1 MRCFRALRLPSLF
14 LHVFM
19 ILLLVSATA
28 VAAQTA
34 QDGQGTGA
42 GTDLRFHKFQPAVA
56 PENALPAA
64 ALQAGPDTIT
74 QQQILA
80 LEQDKASRTP
90 AQQKIDS
97 NVLYTIR
104 MLAGQPAAAG
114 IPTLNTGI
122 DVDNANNLIV
132 DITAN
137 VSDQLLKQLNGAGA
151 LVWYSNARFHSIRAV
166 VPSNQI
172 ETIASWPEILFIAP
186 KTESLTSSRL
196 HFSHDPVLRP
206 SFAQRA
212 ARIRKLLAMALR
224 ARAAAGTNGT
234 GQGAVTTEGDAT
246 HRAFDAR
253 GTFSVNGSGLKI
265 GVLSD
270 SANATGALTAAQTS
284 GDMPPNC
291 PAGPPCFTMVQDF
304 AGGSDEG
311 LAMMEIVYDMAPGA
325 SLFFATADVSE
336 ASFAQNIL
344 NLRAAGCDIIVD
356 DVFYF
361 DEPVF
366 QDGIVAQSVASVTAD
381 GALYFSS
388 AGNEGNIDSNT
399 AGYFEGDFNDTGSPA
414 FTFPGGTKTGTIH
427 NFGSVAT
434 PINGDII
441 TARGFVYNLNWADPA
456 QGAANDYDLFV
467 VSSAGVVKASSTN
480 IQTGTQRPYEQITPP
495 ALAAGDRLVVFKTA
509 ASAPVFFAINTLRG
523 RLSVNT
529 TGQTHGHS
537 AVDQVGMFSVAATPA
552 AQAIGAGNPIGP
564 FPNPFSATNNVELFT
579 SDGPRRVF
587 FNADGSAITPG
598 DFSSTGG
605 TVRNKPDITGAD
617 GVSTTLPAGSG
628 LNPFFGTSAAAPSA
642 ASVAAL
648 VKSANPAL
656 TQTEIRNALTSTAID
671 IMAPG
676 FDRDSGSG
684 IVMAWEALNSLGIT
698 GTANPQLGAVTAAE
712 NPGNG
717 NGVIEAGEGGLLTI
731 QLKNTSGTV
740 DATAIFAALTTSTP
754 GVTITQPGI
763 SAYPD
768 LAAGTGAATNTTPFT
783 FTVAG
788 DAACGLTINFTLTV
802 NYTGG
807 PPRVATFSVPT
818 GMITLTNNLGTLP
831 TGQLG
836 ITTATGQQTN
846 RVTRNGVPS
855 VCGVQ
860 KTFPGTTVTAG
871 TRTFDS
877 YSFAACKSACVT
889 PLLTSGN
896 GVNIFEVAYAGTFDP
911 ANISTNY
918 AADPGL
924 SGSPQS
930 FGVSTTA
937 STTYTIVVADVP
949 GTATGTSYNLQ
960 LPACVLNCNINQVPV
975 AQAHDV
981 TVTSAVAGG
990 SANASIDNGSFD
1002 PDGDALT
1009 ITQSPAGPYPHGNTT
1024 VLLTVTDTKGA
1035 TSQASAVVTVVD
1047 AVPPA
1052 IAQAFGAASIPL
1064 NGSTS
1069 LSFTIQNNNASFT
1082 LTGVGFSDPL
1092 PAGLVI
1098 STPNGLTG
1106 SCGGGIITATQGT
1119 NVINLSGA
1127 TLATNS
1133 SCTFSVNVT
1142 GIAAGLQNNTTGN
1155 VTSTDGGTG
1164 NTASASVT
1172 VEAPP
1177 SIAKIFNPSTISLN
1191 ATTSLTFTIT
1201 NPAANVDP
1209 LTGVAFTDT
1218 LPTGLT
1224 VANATATVCGGTLT
1238 TTAPA
1243 GIALSGASINTNS
1256 QCQFSIAV
1264 TGAAEGQYTNTTGNV
1279 TSTEGGTGNTA
1290 SANLTVAS
1298 APTITKAFGAANI
1311 LLNASTSLTFNISNP
1326 NAAVALTGVAFTD
1339 ALPAGLVVAT
1349 PNGLTNSCSG
1359 TVAAG
1364 AGSGSIS
1371 LTGGTLAASASCTIS
1386 LNVQGIAAGVQNNT
1400 TGPISATESG
1410 AGATSNTASITV
1422 ISPPSIAK
1430 AFGAASINLNGTT
1443 TLTFTITNPNA
1454 TVALTGVA
1462 FGDTLPAGLTV
1473 ANPNGLT
1480 GSCGSGT
1487 ITTGTVSGFSV
1498 VNLAGGT
1505 IATGGSCT
1513 FSVNV
1518 LGTTSGHKVNTT
1530 GTVTS
1535 GNAGS
1540 GNQATAAIDVVA
1552 PDLTI
1557 TKTHTGNFNRPQT
1570 GATYTITVSNA
1581 GFGSTSGT
1589 VTVTDTLPNVPN
1601 TLVPTTISGTGWS
1614 CTLATLTCT
1623 RSDALPSGSSYP
1635 PITLTVNVP
1644 QNIQANVTNSAA
1656 VSGGGDVNTSNNT
1669 TNDPTHIGPPLQI
1682 APNNNATALTIT
1694 SGSSASMDFTVDS
1707 SNGIGAVTF
1716 ACTGLPAASA
1726 CTFNPPSESQL
1737 TATVT
1742 MTITTTKSGTATPV
1756 AFNPP
1761 NMLYVPLVSFV
1772 GLLGFILYSMK
1783 PFRPRMR
1790 LVMFA
1795 ASVIVLLSLAGCGS
1809 NSMQGTPKGTFP
1821 VTVTATGTG
1830 AQATVTLNLTVQ

>member
-1 MRCFRALRLPSLF
+1 MKYFRALLLCSSFCAFTILSLAF
-14 LHVFM
+14 T
-19 ILLLVSATA
+19 TA

-34 QDGQGTGA
+34 QDSQGTGS
-42 GTDLRFHKFQPAVA
+42 GTDLRFHKFQPSVA
-56 PENALPAA
+56 PENALPSA

-97 NVLYTIR
+97 NVLYTVR

-137 VSDQLLKQLNGAGA
+137 VSDQLLKQLNTAGA
-151 LVWYSNARFHSIRAV
+151 LIWYSNARFHSIRAV

-172 ETIASWPEILFIAP
+172 ETIASWPDILFIRP

-196 HFSHDPVLRP
+196 GFHHDPLLRP
-206 SFAQRA
+206 TFAQRA
-212 ARIRKLLAMALR
+212 ARIRKLLAMVLQ
-224 ARAAAGTNGT
+224 ARAAAAATNGT

-284 GDMPPNC
+284 GDMPPSC

-325 SLFFATADVSE
+325 SLFFATADTSE
-336 ASFAQNIL
+336 AGFAQNIL

-427 NFGSVAT
+427 NFGTVAT
-434 PINGDII
+434 PVNGDII

-456 QGAANDYDLFV
+456 QGAANDYDLFL

-495 ALAAGDRLVVFKTA
+495 ALAAGDRLVVFKTT

-523 RLSVNT
+523 RLTVNT

-552 AQAIGAGNPIGP
+552 AQAFGVGNPIGP
-564 FPNPFSATNNVELFT
+564 FPNPFSSTNSVELFT
-579 SDGPRRVF
+579 SDGPRRIF
-587 FNADGSAITPG
+587 FNADGSPITPG

-617 GVSTTLPAGSG
+617 GVSTTLPPGSG

-676 FDRDSGSG
+676 YDRDSGSG
-684 IVMAWEALNSLGIT
+684 IVMAWEAIDSLGIT
-698 GTANPQLGAVTAAE
+698 GTANPQVGTVTAAE

-740 DATAIFAALTTSTP
+740 DATGISAALTTSTP
-754 GVTITQPGI
+754 GVTITQPGT

-768 LAAGTGAATNTTPFT
+768 LAAGAGVATNTTPFT
-783 FTVAG
+783 FTVAS

-818 GMITLTNNLGTLP
+818 GMVTLTNNLGTLP

-860 KTFPGTTVTAG
+860 KTYPGTTVTAG

-889 PLLTSGN
+889 PVLTSGN

-937 STTYTIVVADVP
+937 SNTYTIVVADVP
-949 GTATGTSYNLQ
+949 GTATGTNYSLQ

-981 TVTSAVAGG
+981 TVTSAIAGG

-1002 PDGDALT
+1002 PDGDTLT

-1047 AVPPA
+1047 AVPP
-1052 IAQAFGAASIPL
+1052 
-1064 NGSTS
+1064 
-1069 LSFTIQNNNASFT
+1069 T
-1082 LTGVGFSDPL
+1082 L
-1092 PAGLVI
+1092 
-1098 STPNGLTG
+1098 
-1106 SCGGGIITATQGT
+1106 
-1119 NVINLSGA
+1119 
-1127 TLATNS
+1127 
-1133 SCTFSVNVT
+1133 
-1142 GIAAGLQNNTTGN
+1142 
-1155 VTSTDGGTG
+1155 
-1164 NTASASVT
+1164 
-1172 VEAPP
+1172 
-1177 SIAKIFNPSTISLN
+1177 
-1191 ATTSLTFTIT
+1191 
-1201 NPAANVDP
+1201 
-1209 LTGVAFTDT
+1209 
-1218 LPTGLT
+1218 
-1224 VANATATVCGGTLT
+1224 
-1238 TTAPA
+1238 
-1243 GIALSGASINTNS
+1243 
-1256 QCQFSIAV
+1256 
-1264 TGAAEGQYTNTTGNV
+1264 
-1279 TSTEGGTGNTA
+1279 
-1290 SANLTVAS
+1290 
-1298 APTITKAFGAANI
+1298 TKAFGAASI
-1311 LLNASTSLTFNISNP
+1311 LLNASTSLTFTISNP
-1326 NAAVALTGVAFTD
+1326 SATQSFTGVAFAD
-1339 ALPAGLVVAT
+1339 ALPAGLLVAT
-1349 PNGLTNSCSG
+1349 PNSLTNSCGG
-1359 TVAAG
+1359 TVTAA
-1364 AGSGSIS
+1364 AGSGSVS
-1371 LTGGTLAASASCTIS
+1371 LSGGTLAANGSCTIS
-1386 LNVQGIAAGVQNNT
+1386 LNVTGVLAGVQDNT
-1400 TGPISATESG
+1400 TGPISTTESG

-1422 ISPPSIAK
+1422 IGPPSIAK

-1443 TLTFTITNPNA
+1443 TLTFTITSNA
-1454 TVALTGVA
+1454 VALTGVA
-1462 FGDTLPAGLTV
+1462 FGDTLPAGLAV

-1480 GSCGSGT
+1480 GSCGPGT

-1498 VNLAGGT
+1498 VNLAGGA
-1505 IATGGSCT
+1505 IAAGGSCT

-1518 LGTTSGHKVNTT
+1518 VGTTSGHKVNTT

-1535 GNAGS
+1535 DNAGS

-1557 TKTHTGNFNRPQT
+1557 TKTHTGNFNRSQT
-1570 GATYTITVSNA
+1570 GATYTITVSNV
-1581 GFGSTSGT
+1581 GFGPTSGT
-1589 VTVTDTLPNVPN
+1589 VTVTDTLPNVQI
-1601 TLVPTTISGTGWS
+1601 TLVPTAISGSGWS

-1623 RSDALPSGSSYP
+1623 RSDALASGSSYP
-1635 PITLTVNVP
+1635 AITLTVNVP
-1644 QNIQANVTNSAA
+1644 QSIQANVTNSAT
-1656 VSGGGDVNTSNNT
+1656 VSGGGDVNTGNNT
-1669 TNDPTHIGPPLQI
+1669 ASDPTHIGPPLQI
-1682 APNNNATALTIT
+1682 APNNNASALTIT
-1694 SGSSASMDFTVDS
+1694 RGGSASMDFTVDS

-1716 ACTGLPAASA
+1716 ACSGLPAASS
-1726 CTFNPPSESQL
+1726 CSFNPPSESQL

-1742 MTITTTKSGTATPV
+1742 MTINTTKNATATPV

-1761 NMLYVPLVSFV
+1761 TMLYGVLVSMA
-1772 GLLGFILYSMK
+1772 GLLGFMLYSMK
-1783 PFRPRMR
+1783 SFRPRMR
-1790 LVMFA
+1790 LAMFA
-1795 ASVIVLLSLAGCGS
+1795 ASLIVLLALAGCGS
-1809 NSMQGTPKGTFP
+1809 SNMQGTPTGTFP
-1821 VTVTATGTG
+1821 VTVTASGTG
-1830 AQATVTLNLTVQ
+1830 AQATVTMNLTIQ

>member
-1 MRCFRALRLPSLF
+1 MKCFRAPLLSSSFYASIILSL
-14 LHVFM
+14 VFT
-19 ILLLVSATA
+19 AA
-28 VAAQTA
+28 VAAQTV
-34 QDGQGTGA
+34 QDSQVTGA
-42 GTDLRFHKFQPAVA
+42 GTDLRFHKFQPPVA
-56 PENALPAA
+56 PENALTSAA
-64 ALQAGPDTIT
+64 AQASPDALA

-80 LEQDKASRTP
+80 LEQDKTSRTP

-97 NVLYTIR
+97 NVLYTVR

-137 VSDQLLKQLNGAGA
+137 VSNQLLRQLNAAGA
-151 LVWYSNARFHSIRAV
+151 LVWYSNAKFHSIRAV

-172 ETIASWPEILFIAP
+172 ETIAAWPDIVFIAP
-186 KTESLTSSRL
+186 KAESLTASRL

-206 SFAQRA
+206 TFAQRA
-212 ARIRKLLAMALR
+212 DRVRKLLAMALQAR
-224 ARAAAGTNGT
+224 AAAAGTNGT

-253 GTFSVNGSGLKI
+253 GTFAVNGSGLKI

-304 AGGSDEG
+304 AGGADEG
-311 LAMMEIVYDMAPGA
+311 LAMMEIIYDMAPGA

-399 AGYFEGDFNDTGSPA
+399 AGYFEGDFNDTGAPA
-414 FTFPGGTKTGTIH
+414 FTFPGGAKTGTIH
-427 NFGSVAT
+427 NFGTVAT
-434 PINGDII
+434 PVNGDII
-441 TARGFVYNLNWADPA
+441 TARGNRYTLNWADPSP
-456 QGAANDYDLFV
+456 GALNDYDLFL

-480 IQTGTQRPYEQITPP
+480 IQNGSLLAFEQIVPP

-509 ASAPVFFAINTLRG
+509 AAAPVFFAINTIRG
-523 RLSVNT
+523 RLTVNT

-552 AQAIGAGNPIGP
+552 AQAFSAGFPVGP
-564 FPNPFSATNNVELFT
+564 FPNPFNATNGVELFT

-587 FNADGSAITPG
+587 FNADGSPITPG
-598 DFSSTGG
+598 NFSSTGG

-617 GVSTTLPAGSG
+617 GVHTTLPAGSG

-648 VKSANPAL
+648 VKSSNPAL
-656 TQTEIRNALTSTAID
+656 TQADIRNALTSSAID

-676 FDRDSGSG
+676 YDRDSGNG
-684 IVMAWEALNSLGIT
+684 IVMAWEALSFLGTT
-698 GTANPQLGAVTAAE
+698 GAANPQLGTVTSAE

-717 NGVIEAGEGGLLTI
+717 NGVIEAGEGGVLSI
-731 QLKNTSGTV
+731 QLKNTSGVV
-740 DATAIFAALTTSTP
+740 DATGITATLTTSTP
-754 GVTITQPGI
+754 GVTVTQPGT

-768 LAAGTGAATNTTPFT
+768 LAAGSGIATNTTPFT
-783 FTVAG
+783 FTVAS

-807 PPRVATFSVPT
+807 PQRVATFSVPT
-818 GMITLTNNLGTLP
+818 GMVTLSNNLGTLP

-846 RVTRNGVPS
+846 RVTRNGVAS
-855 VCGVQ
+855 ACGVQ
-860 KTFPGTTVTAG
+860 KTYPGTTTTAG

-877 YSFAACKSACVT
+877 YSFTACKSTCVT
-889 PLLTSGN
+889 PVLTSGN
-896 GVNIFEVAYAGTFDP
+896 GVNIFEVAYAGTFNP
-911 ANISTNY
+911 ASISTNY

-937 STTYTIVVADVP
+937 SNQYTIVVSDVP
-949 GTATGTSYNLQ
+949 GTAAGTNYTLQ

-975 AQAHDV
+975 ALAHDV
-981 TVTSAVAGG
+981 TVTSATPGG
-990 SANASIDNGSFD
+990 SANASIDNGSSD
-1002 PDGDALT
+1002 PDGDTLT

-1035 TSQASAVVTVVD
+1035 TSQASAVVNVVD
-1047 AVPPA
+1047 PVPP
-1052 IAQAFGAASIPL
+1052 ILIKAFSAAGIPL
-1064 NGSTS
+1064 NGLTS
-1069 LSFTIQNNNASFT
+1069 LSFTIQNNNTTLT

-1106 SCGGGIITATQGT
+1106 SCGGGTITATQGA
-1119 NVINLSGA
+1119 NVISLSGA
-1127 TLATNS
+1127 SLAASS

-1142 GIAAGLQNNTTGN
+1142 GTTAGLKNNTTGN
-1155 VTSTDGGTG
+1155 VTSIEGGTG
-1164 NTASASVT
+1164 GTASASVT
-1172 VEAPP
+1172 VEGPP
-1177 SIAKIFNPSTISLN
+1177 SIAKIFAPSTISVN

-1224 VANATATVCGGTLT
+1224 VTDATSTVCGGTLT
-1238 TTAPA
+1238 TTAPT
-1243 GIALSGASINTNS
+1243 GIALSGATINTNS
-1256 QCQFSIAV
+1256 QCQFSVTV
-1264 TGAAEGQYTNTTGNV
+1264 TGAASGQYTNTTGNV
-1279 TSTEGGTGNTA
+1279 TSTNGGTGNTA
-1290 SANLTVAS
+1290 SASLTVATP
-1298 APTITKAFGAANI
+1298 PTVTKAFGAASI

-1326 NAAVALTGVAFTD
+1326 NVSLGLTGISVTD
-1339 ALPAGLVVAT
+1339 TLPAGLQVAT
-1349 PNGLTNSCSG
+1349 PNGLTNTCGG
-1359 TVAAG
+1359 TATAA

-1371 LTGGTLAASASCTIS
+1371 LSGASLAGNASCSIS
-1386 LNVQGIAAGVQNNT
+1386 VNVRGIAAGVQNNT

-1422 ISPPSIAK
+1422 IGPPSIAK

-1443 TLTFTITNPNA
+1443 TLAFTITNPNA

-1462 FGDTLPAGLTV
+1462 FGDTLPAGLAV
-1473 ANPNGLT
+1473 ATPNGLT
-1480 GSCGSGT
+1480 GSCGAGT
-1487 ITTGTVSGFSV
+1487 ITTGTVSGSSV

-1505 IATGGSCT
+1505 IAGGGSCT

-1518 LGTTSGHKVNTT
+1518 VGSTGGHKVNTT

-1535 GNAGS
+1535 TNAGS
-1540 GNQATAAIDVVA
+1540 GNQATAAIGVVA

-1557 TKTHTGNFNRPQT
+1557 TKTHTGNFNRSQT
-1570 GATYTITVSNA
+1570 GATYTITVSNI
-1581 GFGSTSGT
+1581 GFGPTSGT
-1589 VTVTDTLPNVPN
+1589 VTVTDTLPNVAN
-1601 TLVPTTISGTGWS
+1601 TLVPTAISGTGWS
-1614 CTLATLTCT
+1614 CTLATLACT
-1623 RSDALPSGSSYP
+1623 RSDALASGSSYP
-1635 PITLTVNVP
+1635 AITLTVNVP

-1656 VSGGGDVNTSNNT
+1656 VSGGGDVNPNNNT
-1669 TNDPTHIGPPLQI
+1669 ASDPTHVGPPLQI
-1682 APNNNATALTIT
+1682 VPSNNNPALTVT
-1694 SGSSASMDFTVDS
+1694 RGSPATMDFIVDS

-1716 ACTGLPAASA
+1716 ACSGLPAASS
-1726 CTFNPPSESQL
+1726 CSFNPPSESQL

-1742 MTITTTKSGTATPV
+1742 MTITTAKGSAGTPV
-1756 AFNPP
+1756 AFHPP
-1761 NMLYVPLVSFV
+1761 SMLYFV
-1772 GLLGFILYSMK
+1772 LASMTGLLGFMLYSMK
-1783 PFRPRMR
+1783 SFRRRAR
-1790 LVMFA
+1790 LAMFA
-1795 ASVIVLLSLAGCGS
+1795 ASVMVLLALAGCGDG
-1809 NSMQGTPKGTFP
+1809 MKGTPKGTFP
-1821 VTVTATGTG
+1821 LTVTANGTG
-1830 AQATVTLNLTVQ
+1830 AQATVTVNLTVQ

>member
-1 MRCFRALRLPSLF
+1 MKYFRALLLCSSFCAFTILSLAF
-14 LHVFM
+14 T
-19 ILLLVSATA
+19 TA

-34 QDGQGTGA
+34 QDSQGTGS
-42 GTDLRFHKFQPAVA
+42 GTDLRFHKFQPSVA
-56 PENALPAA
+56 PENALPSA
-64 ALQAGPDTIT
+64 ALQAGPNTIT

-114 IPTLNTGI
+114 IPTLNTGV

-137 VSDQLLKQLNGAGA
+137 VSDQLLKQLNTAGA

-172 ETIASWPEILFIAP
+172 ETIASWPDILFIGP

-196 HFSHDPVLRP
+196 GFHHDPLLRP

-212 ARIRKLLAMALR
+212 ARIRKLLAMALQ
-224 ARAAAGTNGT
+224 ARASAAGTNGT
-234 GQGAVTTEGDAT
+234 GQGAVTAEGDAT

-284 GDMPPNC
+284 GDMPPSC

-336 ASFAQNIL
+336 AGFAQNIL

-399 AGYFEGDFNDTGSPA
+399 AGYFEGDFNDTGSSA

-427 NFGSVAT
+427 NFGTVAT
-434 PINGDII
+434 PVNGDII

-456 QGAANDYDLFV
+456 QGAANDYDLFL

-495 ALAAGDRLVVFKTA
+495 ALAAGDRLVVFKTT

-523 RLSVNT
+523 RLTVNT

-552 AQAIGAGNPIGP
+552 AQAFGVGNPIGP
-564 FPNPFSATNNVELFT
+564 FPNPFSSTNSVELFT
-579 SDGPRRVF
+579 SDGPRRIF
-587 FNADGSAITPG
+587 FNADGSPITPG

-617 GVSTTLPAGSG
+617 GVSTTLPPGSG

-656 TQTEIRNALTSTAID
+656 TQTEIRNALTSRAID

-676 FDRDSGSG
+676 YDRDSGSG
-684 IVMAWEALNSLGIT
+684 IVMAWEAIDSLGIT
-698 GTANPQLGAVTAAE
+698 GTANPQVGTVTAAE

-740 DATAIFAALTTSTP
+740 DATGISAALTTSTP
-754 GVTITQPGI
+754 GVTITQPGT

-768 LAAGTGAATNTTPFT
+768 LAAGAGVATNATPFT
-783 FTVAG
+783 FTVAS

-818 GMITLTNNLGTLP
+818 GMVTLTNNLGTLP

-860 KTFPGTTVTAG
+860 KTYPGTTVTAG

-877 YSFAACKSACVT
+877 YSFAACKSVCVT
-889 PLLTSGN
+889 PVLTSGN

-937 STTYTIVVADVP
+937 SNTYTIVVADVP
-949 GTATGTSYNLQ
+949 GTATGTNYSLQ

-981 TVTSAVAGG
+981 TVTSATAGG

-1002 PDGDALT
+1002 PDGDTLT
-1009 ITQSPAGPYPHGNTT
+1009 NTQSPAGPYPHGNTT

-1047 AVPPA
+1047 AVPP
-1052 IAQAFGAASIPL
+1052 
-1064 NGSTS
+1064 
-1069 LSFTIQNNNASFT
+1069 T
-1082 LTGVGFSDPL
+1082 L
-1092 PAGLVI
+1092 
-1098 STPNGLTG
+1098 
-1106 SCGGGIITATQGT
+1106 
-1119 NVINLSGA
+1119 
-1127 TLATNS
+1127 
-1133 SCTFSVNVT
+1133 
-1142 GIAAGLQNNTTGN
+1142 
-1155 VTSTDGGTG
+1155 
-1164 NTASASVT
+1164 
-1172 VEAPP
+1172 
-1177 SIAKIFNPSTISLN
+1177 
-1191 ATTSLTFTIT
+1191 
-1201 NPAANVDP
+1201 
-1209 LTGVAFTDT
+1209 
-1218 LPTGLT
+1218 
-1224 VANATATVCGGTLT
+1224 
-1238 TTAPA
+1238 
-1243 GIALSGASINTNS
+1243 
-1256 QCQFSIAV
+1256 
-1264 TGAAEGQYTNTTGNV
+1264 
-1279 TSTEGGTGNTA
+1279 
-1290 SANLTVAS
+1290 
-1298 APTITKAFGAANI
+1298 TKAFGAASI
-1311 LLNASTSLTFNISNP
+1311 LLNASTSLTFTISNP
-1326 NAAVALTGVAFTD
+1326 SATQSFTGVAFAD
-1339 ALPAGLVVAT
+1339 ALPAGLLVAT
-1349 PNGLTNSCSG
+1349 PNSLTNSCGG
-1359 TVAAG
+1359 TVTAAAG
-1364 AGSGSIS
+1364 SASVS
-1371 LTGGTLAASASCTIS
+1371 LSGGTLAANGSCTIS
-1386 LNVQGIAAGVQNNT
+1386 LNVTGVQAGVQDNT
-1400 TGPISATESG
+1400 TGPISTTESG

-1422 ISPPSIAK
+1422 IGPPSIAK

-1443 TLTFTITNPNA
+1443 TLTFTITSN

-1462 FGDTLPAGLTV
+1462 FGDTLPAGLAV

-1498 VNLAGGT
+1498 VNVAGGT
-1505 IATGGSCT
+1505 IAAGGSCT

-1518 LGTTSGHKVNTT
+1518 VGTTSGHKVNTT

-1535 GNAGS
+1535 DNAGS
-1540 GNQATAAIDVVA
+1540 GNQATATIDVVA

-1570 GATYTITVSNA
+1570 GATYTITVNNA
-1581 GFGSTSGT
+1581 GFGPTAGT

-1601 TLVPTTISGTGWS
+1601 TLVATAISGTGWS

-1623 RSDALPSGSSYP
+1623 RSDALASGSSYP
-1635 PITLTVNVP
+1635 AITLTVNVP
-1644 QNIQANVTNSAA
+1644 QNIQANITNSAA
-1656 VSGGGDVNTSNNT
+1656 VSGGGDVNTGNNT
-1669 TNDPTHIGPPLQI
+1669 ASDPTHIGPPIQI
-1682 APNNNATALTIT
+1682 APNNNATTLTIT

-1716 ACTGLPAASA
+1716 ACSGLPAATS
-1726 CTFNPPSESQL
+1726 CSFNPPSESQL

-1742 MTITTTKSGTATPV
+1742 MTITTTKGSATTPV
-1756 AFNPP
+1756 ALNPP
-1761 NMLYVPLVSFV
+1761 NMLFYGPLVSFV
-1772 GLLGFILYSMK
+1772 GLLGFILYGMK
-1783 PFRPRMR
+1783 SFRPRMR
-1790 LVMFA
+1790 LAMFA
-1795 ASVIVLLSLAGCGS
+1795 ASAIVLLALAGCGS
-1809 NSMQGTPKGTFP
+1809 NGLKGTPKGTFP
-1821 VTVTATGTG
+1821 VTVTASGTG

>member
-1 MRCFRALRLPSLF
+1 MKHFRALLPRSSFCAFITLSL
-14 LHVFM
+14 VF
-19 ILLLVSATA
+19 ATT

-34 QDGQGTGA
+34 QDSQGTGS
-42 GTDLRFHKFQPAVA
+42 GTDLRFHKFQPSVA

-64 ALQAGPDTIT
+64 AIQAGPDAIT

-97 NVLYTIR
+97 NVLYTVR

-114 IPTLNTGI
+114 IPTLNTGV

-137 VSDQLLKQLNGAGA
+137 VSDQLLKQLSTAGA

-172 ETIASWPEILFIAP
+172 ETIASWPDILFIAP
-186 KTESLTSSRL
+186 KTESLTSSNLR
-196 HFSHDPVLRP
+196 FRHDPVLRP
-206 SFAQRA
+206 TFAQRA
-212 ARIRKLLAMALR
+212 ARIRKLLAMALQSR
-224 ARAAAGTNGT
+224 AAAAGTNGT

-253 GTFSVNGSGLKI
+253 GTFAINGSGLKI

-291 PAGPPCFTMVQDF
+291 PAGPPCFTLVQDF

-336 ASFAQNIL
+336 AGFAQNIL

-366 QDGIVAQSVASVTAD
+366 QDGIVAQSVASVTSD

-399 AGYFEGDFNDTGSPA
+399 AGYFEGDFNDTGAPA
-414 FTFPGGTKTGTIH
+414 FTFPGGAKTGTIH
-427 NFGSVAT
+427 NFGTVAS
-434 PINGDII
+434 PVNGDII
-441 TARGFVYNLNWADPA
+441 TARGFAYNLNWADPA
-456 QGAANDYDLFV
+456 QGAANDYDLFL

-495 ALAAGDRLVVFKTA
+495 ALAAGDRLVVFKTT

-523 RLSVNT
+523 RLTVNT

-564 FPNPFSATNNVELFT
+564 FPNPFNAANNVELFT

-605 TVRNKPDITGAD
+605 AVRNKPDITGAD
-617 GVSTTLPAGSG
+617 GVSTTLPPGSG

-656 TQTEIRNALTSTAID
+656 TQTEVRNALTSTAID

-676 FDRDSGSG
+676 NDRDSGSG
-684 IVMAWEALNSLGIT
+684 IVMAWEAINSLGVT
-698 GTANPQLGAVTAAE
+698 GSANPQLGTVTAAE

-717 NGVIEAGEGGLLTI
+717 NGVIEAGEGGVLSI
-731 QLKNTSGTV
+731 QLKNTSGVV
-740 DATAIFAALTTSTP
+740 DATGITAALTTSTP
-754 GVTITQPGI
+754 GVAITQPGA

-768 LAAGTGAATNTTPFT
+768 LAAGSGTATNTIPFT
-783 FTVAG
+783 FTVAS

-807 PPRVATFSVPT
+807 PQRVMTFSVPT
-818 GMITLTNNLGTLP
+818 GMVTLTNNLGTLP

-855 VCGVQ
+855 VCGTQ
-860 KTFPGTTVTAG
+860 KTFPGITTTVG

-877 YSFAACKSACVT
+877 YSFAACKSTCVT
-889 PLLTSGN
+889 PVLTSGN
-896 GVNIFEVAYAGTFDP
+896 GVNIFEVAYGGTFDP

-918 AADPGL
+918 AADAGL

-937 STTYTIVVADVP
+937 SNQYTIVVADVP
-949 GTATGTSYNLQ
+949 GTATGTNYSLQ

-981 TVTSAVAGG
+981 TVSSATAGG

-1002 PDGDALT
+1002 PDGDTLT

-1047 AVPPA
+1047 A
-1052 IAQAFGAASIPL
+1052 
-1064 NGSTS
+1064 
-1069 LSFTIQNNNASFT
+1069 
-1082 LTGVGFSDPL
+1082 
-1092 PAGLVI
+1092 
-1098 STPNGLTG
+1098 
-1106 SCGGGIITATQGT
+1106 
-1119 NVINLSGA
+1119 
-1127 TLATNS
+1127 
-1133 SCTFSVNVT
+1133 
-1142 GIAAGLQNNTTGN
+1142 
-1155 VTSTDGGTG
+1155 
-1164 NTASASVT
+1164 
-1172 VEAPP
+1172 APP
-1177 SIAKIFNPSTISLN
+1177 
-1191 ATTSLTFTIT
+1191 
-1201 NPAANVDP
+1201 
-1209 LTGVAFTDT
+1209 T
-1218 LPTGLT
+1218 L
-1224 VANATATVCGGTLT
+1224 
-1238 TTAPA
+1238 
-1243 GIALSGASINTNS
+1243 
-1256 QCQFSIAV
+1256 
-1264 TGAAEGQYTNTTGNV
+1264 
-1279 TSTEGGTGNTA
+1279 
-1290 SANLTVAS
+1290 
-1298 APTITKAFGAANI
+1298 TKAFGAASI
-1311 LLNASTSLTFNISNP
+1311 LLNASTS
-1326 NAAVALTGVAFTD
+1326 
-1339 ALPAGLVVAT
+1339 
-1349 PNGLTNSCSG
+1349 
-1359 TVAAG
+1359 
-1364 AGSGSIS
+1364 
-1371 LTGGTLAASASCTIS
+1371 
-1386 LNVQGIAAGVQNNT
+1386 
-1400 TGPISATESG
+1400 
-1410 AGATSNTASITV
+1410 
-1422 ISPPSIAK
+1422 
-1430 AFGAASINLNGTT
+1430 
-1443 TLTFTITNPNA
+1443 LTFTITNPNA
-1454 TVALTGVA
+1454 TVALTGVG

-1473 ANPNGLT
+1473 ATPNGLT

-1487 ITTGTVSGFSV
+1487 ITTGTVSGSSV

-1505 IATGGSCT
+1505 ISAGGSCT

-1518 LGTTSGHKVNTT
+1518 VGTTRGHKVNTT
-1530 GTVTS
+1530 GTVNSDNT
-1535 GNAGS
+1535 GS

-1557 TKTHTGNFNRPQT
+1557 TKTHTGNFSRGQT

-1581 GFGSTSGT
+1581 GDPTTGT
-1589 VTVTDTLPNVPN
+1589 VTVTDTLPNVQNP
-1601 TLVPTTISGTGWS
+1601 LAPTAISGTGWS

-1623 RSDALPSGSSYP
+1623 RSDALALGSSYP
-1635 PITLTVNVP
+1635 AITLTVNVP
-1644 QNIQANVTNSAA
+1644 QNIQANVTNSAT
-1656 VSGGGDVNTSNNT
+1656 VSGGGDASTGNNT
-1669 TNDPTHIGPPLQI
+1669 ATDPTHIGPPLQI
-1682 APNNNATALTIT
+1682 AANNNASTLTIS
-1694 SGSSASMDFTVDS
+1694 SGSSATMDFTVDS

-1716 ACTGLPAASA
+1716 ACSGLPAASS
-1726 CTFNPPSESQL
+1726 CSFNPSSESQL
-1737 TATVT
+1737 NATVT
-1742 MTITTTKSGTATPV
+1742 MTLTTTKRSAAIPV

-1761 NMLYVPLVSFV
+1761 NNMLYGALVSMA
-1772 GLLGFILYSMK
+1772 GLLGFVLYSMK

-1790 LVMFA
+1790 LAMFA
-1795 ASVIVLLSLAGCGS
+1795 ASVIVLLALAGCGS
-1809 NSMQGTPKGTFP
+1809 NHMQGTPKGTFP
-1821 VTVTATGTG
+1821 VTVTASGTG
-1830 AQATVTLNLTVQ
+1830 AQATVTVNLTVQ